1 MQKNLL
7 HKKKL
12 TQISKVNLK
21 TVVDINIILNRVKV
35 EKKNETKRKVIFF
48 SVITLALTLFGT
60 FIATIK

>member
-1 MQKNLL
+1 MQNNLL

>member
-7 HKKKL
+7 HKKNL
-12 TQISKVNLK
+12 TQTSKVNLK

-48 SVITLALTLFGT
+48 SFIASALTLFGT